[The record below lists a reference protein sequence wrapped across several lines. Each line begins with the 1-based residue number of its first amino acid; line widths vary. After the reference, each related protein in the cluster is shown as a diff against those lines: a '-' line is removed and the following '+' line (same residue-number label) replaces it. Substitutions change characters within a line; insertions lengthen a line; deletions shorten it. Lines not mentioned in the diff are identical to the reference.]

1 MNRIYTIGHSSHPI
15 ERFIGL
21 LSMHGVQAVADVRS
35 NPNSKRFPQ
44 YNRNELKAALQSQ
57 GMHYVFLGRELGARR
72 REKEAYEG
80 RIASYELI
88 AKLLTFQEGIE
99 RIRSGSEKMT
109 LALMCAERDPLQCH
123 RTILVCRNLPSE
135 LRNQVFHVLDTGKLE
150 TLADAEKRLVAE
162 SGLNT
167 NQDELFGGPDQGTAL
182 DRAYR
187 MRGERIAWQEEDDEA
202 IHDRLHKEVG

>member
-15 ERFIGL
+15 DRFIDL
-21 LSMHGVQAVADVRS
+21 LSLHGVQAVADVRS
-35 NPNSKRFPQ
+35 NPNSKRFRQ
-44 YNRNELKAALQSQ
+44 YNRDELKTALQAR
-57 GMHYVFLGRELGARR
+57 GIRYVFLGRELGARR
-72 REKEAYEG
+72 REKDAYAG
-80 RIASYELI
+80 RVASYERI
-88 AKLLTFQEGIE
+88 AKLPIFGEGIE

-135 LRNQVFHVLDTGKLE
+135 LRNQVFHILDSGKVE
-150 TLADAEKRLVAE
+150 RQADAEARLVAE

-167 NQDELFGGPDQGTAL
+167 NQDELFSSPSEGTAL

-187 MRGERIAWQEEDDEA
+187 MRGERIAWQEEGDEA